1 MKKIL
6 SRPVTFLFLICCLF
20 VFLGPVAFA
29 DEPKYG
35 GTLRIGVRVPVFN
48 RLDFRNLFTPAAI
61 PAEGL
66 IYDRLFTWGPEG
78 FEKMIPALA
87 TGYETNDNKVWII
100 HLRKGVKFHNG
111 REMTAEDIKT
121 NFEWRITT
129 PKGWK
134 PVKART
140 LIKYLK
146 AVEVV
151 DRYTVKVIL
160 DKPFSSL
167 LRVLAWA
174 MRGIVPPEEAYKWGG
189 KFTFQPVGTGPY
201 KVVEVKPRE
210 KVVFE
215 PNPNTPFP

>member
-1 MKKIL
+1 MDKAY
-6 SRPVTFLFLICCLF
+6 SRPIVFLFLVCCLF
-20 VFLGPVAFA
+20 VFLGPVVSA
-29 DEPKYG
+29 DEGKYG
-35 GTLRIGVRVPVFN
+35 GTLRLGVRVPVYN

-66 IYDRLFTWGPEG
+66 IYDRLFTWGPDG
-78 FEKMIPALA
+78 FDKLIPALA
-87 TGYETNDNKVWII
+87 TSYETKDNKVWTI

-121 NFEWRITT
+121 NFDWRITT

-151 DRYTVKVIL
+151 DTYTVKVIL
-160 DKPFSSL
+160 DKPF
-167 LRVLAWA
+167 
-174 MRGIVPPEEAYKWGG
+174 PPCCV
-189 KFTFQPVGTGPY
+189 FLPGP
-201 KVVEVKPRE
+201 
-210 KVVFE
+210 
-215 PNPNTPFP
+215 